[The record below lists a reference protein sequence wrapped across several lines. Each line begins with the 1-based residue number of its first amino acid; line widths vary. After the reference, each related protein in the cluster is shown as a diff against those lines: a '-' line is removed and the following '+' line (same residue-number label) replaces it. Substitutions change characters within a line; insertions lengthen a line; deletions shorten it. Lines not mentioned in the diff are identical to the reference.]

1 MGAIKMGR
9 VVYMNGKNFKRVEIF
24 EGEWGK
30 TIRKFEVDSANT
42 ITIFIDI
49 LPKAEWNTSNKT
61 TGSLSM
67 WNALL

>member
-9 VVYMNGKNFKRVEIF
+9 VLYLNGKNFKRAEIF
-24 EGEWGK
+24 EGGWGK
-30 TIRKFEVDSANT
+30 TIRKFEVNSANT
-42 ITIFIDI
+42 ILIFIDI
-49 LPKAEWNTSNKT
+49 LSMAEWNTPNKT